1 MKGGF
6 MKNAGI
12 GVLLVAIALSG
23 CGSRAVAPAMVSD
36 SNAPLTVAFSDNDD
50 TTTLTAHVGLRLNG
64 ESSITDKRYGFILGY
79 FNGKTSTKSEVVI
92 VPHGEDIRF
101 FNVDT
106 SAPHTASFLGKA
118 TSKAAP
124 FPSSFDGSA
133 TQSPAGTAIGTT
145 NFSTGVLSPG
155 SKSLVYTTG
164 APGFYMFGCA
174 IHYNSNMM
182 RTVIIVE

>member
-1 MKGGF
+1 MKI
-6 MKNAGI
+6 AGI
-12 GVLLVAIALSG
+12 GALLIAIALCG
-23 CGSRAVAPAMVSD
+23 CGSRAVAPMTATGHDTPM
-36 SNAPLTVAFSDNDD
+36 TVAFTDGDD
-50 TTTLTAHVGLRLNG
+50 TSTLQAHLGIRLNG
-64 ESSITDKRYGFILGY
+64 ETSITDKRYGFILGY

-118 TSKAAP
+118 TSKSAP